1 MAQTTTKF
9 IEVILPLALPNTFTY
24 RVPRELES
32 QVEIGKRVVVQFGFK
47 GKKLY
52 SGLVVEIH
60 FNPPKEYEA
69 KYIESVLDTEPII
82 HPNNQLKFWQWI
94 SDYYMCT
101 MGEVMNAALPAGLKL
116 SSETKVY
123 LHPEYAE
130 NIEGLS
136 DKEYLIME
144 ALEIRN
150 ELVLSEIEEIISA
163 KNIHSYIKSMI
174 DKRVIMV
181 EEELKQ
187 KYKPKLEDYVEL
199 TDFANSE
206 DNLKKVFE
214 DLEKAPKQL
223 ETLMFF
229 LQLNKRYTEKPVPVK
244 RLKLQ
249 KTANITASM
258 VKELV
263 KKNIFHVY
271 AVEAGRLEAASADS
285 EQKKLNPYQQKAFE
299 EIKAQMQQKDTI
311 LLQGVT
317 SSGKTEMYIQ
327 LIQETLKRGM
337 QVLYLLPEIAL
348 TAQIIL
354 RLQSI
359 FGNKVG
365 VYHSKFNQNE
375 RVEVWRKVLD
385 FKQDEENDYQIILGA
400 RSSIFLPF
408 SNLGLIIVDEEHEN
422 TFKQYDPAPR
432 YNARDTSI
440 MLAKLHEA
448 KVLLG
453 SATPSIESYW
463 NAREGKFGLVELKQR
478 FGEMQMPEI
487 LCANVKEDSKRK
499 KMKSHFT
506 PLLLEKMGENLNHKK
521 QVILFQNRRGYSPI
535 LMCNTCGYTPHCKNC
550 DVSLTYHKYSRQ
562 LNCHYCGYGLNLPN
576 LCPAC
581 GDHNMQVKGFGTEK
595 IEEELAIYFPE
606 ARIARMDL
614 DTTRK
619 KHSYHHIISSF
630 QDGEVD
636 ILVGTQMVAKGLDFE
651 NVALVG
657 VLDADSMLYFPDFRA
672 FEKSYQL
679 MSQVAGRA
687 GRKGKRGEVI
697 IQTYHPDHKIVQQ
710 VIASDYEGMYN
721 DEIAERKNFKYP
733 PFHRLIKIS
742 LRHREIQKLNESA
755 DELAEGLQ
763 SVFGDRVL
771 GPEFPG
777 ISRIKNLYIKNILL
791 KIERKASIKK
801 VKEIL
806 RTQIQEFSGEKKNR
820 SIRINID
827 VDPL

>member
-1 MAQTTTKF
+1 MAEKLTKF
-9 IEVILPLALPNTFTY
+9 VEVILPLALPNTFTY
-24 RVPRELES
+24 RVPRDMND
-32 QVEIGKRVVVQFGFK
+32 QMKAGARVVVQFGAK

-52 SGLVVEIH
+52 SGVVAEIH
-60 FNPPKEYEA
+60 SEPPREYEA
-69 KYIESVLDTEPII
+69 KYIESILDSEPII
-82 HPNNQLKFWQWI
+82 HPEKQLMFWSWI
-94 SDYYMCT
+94 SDYYMCSI
-101 MGEVMNAALPAGLKL
+101 GEVMNAALPAGLKL
-116 SSETKVY
+116 SSETKIY

-130 NIEGLS
+130 NVEGLS

-150 ELVLSEIEEIISA
+150 ELLLSDVQEITSS
-163 KNIHSYIKSMI
+163 KNTHSYIKSMI
-174 DKRVIMV
+174 DKRVVMV

-199 TDFANSE
+199 TDYAKSE
-206 DNLKKVFE
+206 ENLKKIFD

-223 ETLMFF
+223 ETLMVF
-229 LQLNKRYTEKPVPVK
+229 LQLNKRYSEKPVPVK
-244 RLKLQ
+244 KLKLQ
-249 KTANITASM
+249 KIANVNAGL

-263 KKNIFHVY
+263 KKNILHVY
-271 AVEAGRLEAASADS
+271 AVEAGRLETASADS
-285 EQKKLNPYQQKAFE
+285 KKKKLNPEQQKAFD
-299 EIKAQMQQKDTI
+299 EIKIQMQQKDII
-311 LLQGVT
+311 LLHGVT
-317 SSGKTEMYIQ
+317 SSGKTEIYIQ
-327 LIQETLKRGM
+327 LIQEALKKGQ

-365 VYHSKFNQNE
+365 VYHSKFNENE
-375 RVEVWRKVLD
+375 RVEVWRKVLQFKGGENND
-385 FKQDEENDYQIILGA
+385 FQIILGA

-432 YNARDTSI
+432 YNARDTSFV
-440 MLAKLHEA
+440 LAKQQQA

-453 SATPSIESYW
+453 SATPSIETYW
-463 NAREGKFGLVELKQR
+463 NAQEEKFGFVELKKR

-487 LCANVKEDSKRK
+487 LCANVKEDMRKK

-506 PLLLEKMGENLNHKK
+506 PFLLEKIDESLDHKK

-535 LMCNTCGYTPHCKNC
+535 LMCNTCGHTPHCKNC

-562 LNCHYCGYGLNLPN
+562 LRCHYCGYGLNIPK

-581 GDHNMQVKGFGTEK
+581 GDNNMQVKGFGTEK
-595 IEEELAIYFPE
+595 IEEELTIYFPE
-606 ARIARMDL
+606 AKIARMDL

-619 KHSYHHIISSF
+619 KHSYHQIISTF
-630 QDGEVD
+630 QEGEID

-651 NVALVG
+651 NVSLVG
-657 VLDADSMLYFPDFRA
+657 ILDADSMLHFPDFRA

-687 GRKGKRGEVI
+687 GRKGKRGQVI

-710 VIASDYEGMYN
+710 VIQSDYEGMYK
-721 DEIAERKNFKYP
+721 DELFERKNFKYP
-733 PFHRLIKIS
+733 PFYRLIKIS
-742 LRHREIQKLNESA
+742 LKHREIHKLNDAAE
-755 DELAEGLQ
+755 ELANNLKYI
-763 SVFGDRVL
+763 FGERIL

-791 KIERKASIKK
+791 KVERNASVKKA
-801 VKEIL
+801 KEIL
-806 RTQIQEFSGEKKNR
+806 RKELLDFSGEKKNK